1 MLVSI
6 VIPCYNSEKT
16 IGMVADQCME
26 CFSQWDGYEC
36 EMILVNDH
44 SRDHTYEA
52 ILQCCERYPGKFTAV
67 TFAKNFGQH
76 AAILAGL
83 HYVHGDLVVG
93 MDDDLQNRPEQIRQF
108 LDKIQEGYDVVF
120 GIYRKRNF
128 SFIKNVFGK
137 LSQFLLFHLVDRPKG
152 VEMSSFWC
160 ARAFVVEEIRKY
172 SGHDPFV
179 QLLFARTTDNM
190 ADITVEHYAREYGKS
205 NYTFR
210 KGLKLFMTFMDYS
223 SIPLRVSNILGT
235 LFSVFGFFATI
246 VLIIRK
252 ILDPSI
258 QTGWSSLMCLMLIV
272 AGMLFLML
280 GIMGEYVGKLVNSS
294 TGKPLYVIRE
304 VRQARTEETEE
315 NGGSAQTGVSA
326 QTGSGMPEMKTDRK
340 EQTLRE

>member
-44 SRDHTYEA
+44 SRDQTYAA
-52 ILQCCERYPGKFTAV
+52 ILKCQERYPGKITAV
-67 TFAKNFGQH
+67 NFAKNFGQH
-76 AAILAGL
+76 AAILAGM

-93 MDDDLQNRPEQIRQF
+93 MDDDLQNKPEQIRQF
-108 LDKIQEGYDVVF
+108 LDKMQEGYDVVF

-128 SFIKNVFGK
+128 NFVKNFFGR

-160 ARAFVVEEIRKY
+160 ARAYVVEEVRKY
-172 SGHDPFV
+172 QGNDAFV

-190 ADITVEHYAREYGKS
+190 ADITVEHYAREYGHS

-223 SIPLRVSNILGT
+223 SIPLRVSNILGI
-235 LFSVFGFFATI
+235 LFSIAGFIATI
-246 VLIIRK
+246 VVIVRK
-252 ILDPSI
+252 LLDPTI
-258 QTGWSSLMCLMLIV
+258 QTGWSSLMCLLLIV

-280 GIMGEYVGKLVNSS
+280 GIMGEYIGKLVNTS
-294 TGKPLYVIRE
+294 TGKPQYVIRE
-304 VRQARTEETEE
+304 VREMDTSCREESTAAVQEKP
-315 NGGSAQTGVSA
+315 VSDDA
-326 QTGSGMPEMKTDRK
+326 EAGDRA
-340 EQTLRE
+340 

>member
-44 SRDHTYEA
+44 SRDQTYAA
-52 ILQCCERYPGKFTAV
+52 ILKCQERYPGKITAV
-67 TFAKNFGQH
+67 NFAKNFGQH
-76 AAILAGL
+76 AAILAGM

-93 MDDDLQNRPEQIRQF
+93 MDDDLQNKPEQIRQF
-108 LDKIQEGYDVVF
+108 LDKMQEGYDVVF

-128 SFIKNVFGK
+128 NFVKNFFGR

-160 ARAFVVEEIRKY
+160 ARAYVVEEVRKY
-172 SGHDPFV
+172 QGNDAFV

-190 ADITVEHYAREYGKS
+190 ADITVEHYAREYGHS

-223 SIPLRVSNILGT
+223 SIPLRVSNILGI
-235 LFSVFGFFATI
+235 LFSIAGFIATI
-246 VLIIRK
+246 VVIVRK
-252 ILDPSI
+252 LLDPTI
-258 QTGWSSLMCLMLIV
+258 QTGWSSLMCLLLIV

-280 GIMGEYVGKLVNSS
+280 GIMGEYIGKLVNTS
-294 TGKPLYVIRE
+294 TGKPQYVIRE
-304 VRQARTEETEE
+304 VREMDTACREESSTAVQEKP
-315 NGGSAQTGVSA
+315 VSDDA
-326 QTGSGMPEMKTDRK
+326 EAGDRA
-340 EQTLRE
+340 

>member
-26 CFSQWDGYEC
+26 CFSRWEGYEC

-44 SRDHTYEA
+44 SHDQTYAE
-52 ILQCCERYPGKFTAV
+52 ILKCRERYPGRITAV
-67 TFAKNFGQH
+67 NFAKNFGQH

-120 GIYRKRNF
+120 GVYRKRNF
-128 SFIKNVFGK
+128 NAVKNLFGK
-137 LSQFLLFHLVDRPKG
+137 ISQFLLFRLVDRPKG

-160 ARAFVVEEIRKY
+160 ARAFVVREIRKY
-172 SGHDPFV
+172 SGNDAFV

-190 ADITVEHYAREYGKS
+190 ADITVEHYAREYGQS

-210 KGLKLFMTFMDYS
+210 KGLRLFMTFMDYS
-223 SIPLRVSNILGT
+223 SIPLRISNIFGT
-235 LFSVFGFFATI
+235 LFSAAGFLATI

-252 ILDPSI
+252 ILDPTI

-272 AGMLFLML
+272 SGILFLML
-280 GIMGEYVGKLVNSS
+280 GVIGEYIGKLVNSS
-294 TGKPLYVIRE
+294 TGKPQYVIRDVLE
-304 VRQARTEETEE
+304 AEDTEEREKAPQDPDRGADE
-315 NGGSAQTGVSA
+315 QNG
-326 QTGSGMPEMKTDRK
+326 
-340 EQTLRE
+340 

>member
-44 SRDHTYEA
+44 SRDQTYAA
-52 ILQCCERYPGKFTAV
+52 ILKCQERYPGKITAV
-67 TFAKNFGQH
+67 NFAKNFGQH
-76 AAILAGL
+76 AAILAGM

-93 MDDDLQNRPEQIRQF
+93 MDDDLQNKPEQIRQF
-108 LDKIQEGYDVVF
+108 LDKMQEGYDVVF

-128 SFIKNVFGK
+128 NFIKNFFGK

-160 ARAFVVEEIRKY
+160 ARAYVVEEVRKY
-172 SGHDPFV
+172 QGNDAFV

-190 ADITVEHYAREYGKS
+190 ADITVEHYAREYGHS

-223 SIPLRVSNILGT
+223 SIPLRVSNILGI
-235 LFSVFGFFATI
+235 LFSIAGFIATI
-246 VLIIRK
+246 VVIVRK
-252 ILDPSI
+252 LLDPTI
-258 QTGWSSLMCLMLIV
+258 QTGWSSLMCLLLIV

-280 GIMGEYVGKLVNSS
+280 GIMGEYIGKLVNTS
-294 TGKPLYVIRE
+294 TGKPQYVIRE
-304 VRQARTEETEE
+304 VREMDTACREES
-315 NGGSAQTGVSA
+315 SASVQEKPVSDDA
-326 QTGSGMPEMKTDRK
+326 KAGDRA
-340 EQTLRE
+340 